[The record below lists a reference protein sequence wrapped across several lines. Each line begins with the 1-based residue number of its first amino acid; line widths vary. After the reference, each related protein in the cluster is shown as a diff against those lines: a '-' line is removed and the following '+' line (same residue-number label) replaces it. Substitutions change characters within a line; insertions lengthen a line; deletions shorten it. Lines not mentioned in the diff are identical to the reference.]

1 MVNMIFE
8 KIYYILLLCV
18 VYAILNASGTAL
30 IKSTATEY
38 NLINLSSYINILLDI
53 RIVAG
58 IALNFSSMLIIIKAL
73 SMERFTYVFPV
84 AIGINFV
91 VTIIIGYVVFGERL
105 DIDMLSGILLIL
117 LGIFIMS

>member
-105 DIDMLSGILLIL
+105 DIEMLSGILLIL

>member
-1 MVNMIFE
+1 MIFE

-105 DIDMLSGILLIL
+105 DIEMLSGILLIL